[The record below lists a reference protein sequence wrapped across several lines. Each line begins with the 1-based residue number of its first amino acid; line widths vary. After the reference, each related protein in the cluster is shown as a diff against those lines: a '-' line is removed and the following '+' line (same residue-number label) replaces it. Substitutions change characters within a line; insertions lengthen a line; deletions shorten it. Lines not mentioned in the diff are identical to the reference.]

1 MYEAKFTRLNDDWD
15 QWEWNI
21 NQDIVMLFFA
31 DNIQRN
37 FRNLD
42 LAKPKNFEVLKKNE
56 KFLNIIGV
64 ILNVRGFGIG
74 LCTDL
79 EKDLDNLVNK
89 IDLELQSRAN

>member
-1 MYEAKFTRLNDDWD
+1 
-15 QWEWNI
+15 
-21 NQDIVMLFFA
+21 
-31 DNIQRN
+31 
-37 FRNLD
+37 LD
-42 LAKPKNFEVLKKNE
+42 LAKPNNFELLKKNE

-64 ILNVRGFGIG
+64 ILNVRDFGIR